1 MKRFL
6 PILVLLLLGAWG
18 LVTVAYAETP
28 TPTPTDI
35 ATPTVTPTATP
46 VPSVTGLHMSDSP
59 AGPPVTQFPYGTT
72 IVYVVFDYANAQN
85 TGFRVR
91 VYPPWATG
99 PGDWIFN
106 QVSSYTGTGTAS
118 IAVTYPGGVFPAD
131 PPPDNP
137 YRTLLS
143 MVLGDYEVPRGD
155 VEWRVIPPTPTPSPT
170 APTPTRTPTGPP
182 PPTATP
188 TNTPTPT
195 GTSTPTGTPTPTW
208 TATPIPR
215 PTIANGDFETG
226 SLDPWTLCGV
236 KPPTITSAQAHGGRY
251 SALLGTVG
259 FGQEPYGDSCLYQAI
274 TIPANA
280 ISANLTFW
288 YMPVSQDENIYSD
301 WQEAEIRNEQGIREE
316 RIFKVCANTWQWTPV
331 FYDLTLYK
339 GRTIQLWFNV
349 RQDGWYDPTAMY
361 LDDVKVDVA
370 MPPEPTATF
379 TPTPTPTPTATHT
392 ATLTPTPTST
402 HTPTSTATPPAT
414 ATATPTAT
422 TLPTST
428 PTATPATGTLCISVF
443 NDLNGDGQQ
452 NLEEPWLAG
461 AVITVSTPAGVLVE
475 TYTTDAVNQPRCL
488 MGLPPGDYRVQEQNP
503 PGYVLTTGGSDW
515 LVRVL
520 AGQTHEIFFGAWIPT
535 TPTPTGT
542 GLPPTNTPT
551 LTPTPT
557 LTITPTGT
565 SWPPTSTPTTTSTHT
580 LTPTS
585 TPTMRR
591 YYIYMPI
598 IMVGYQT
605 N

>member
-6 PILVLLLLGAWG
+6 LVVLLLLGAWG

-35 ATPTVTPTATP
+35 ATPTITPTATP
-46 VPSVTGLHMSDSP
+46 RPRFTNLHMSDVP
-59 AGPPVTQFPYGTT
+59 GGPSVISFPYGITT
-72 IVYVVFDYANAQN
+72 VYAVFDYTDAQD
-85 TGFRVR
+85 TGARLR
-91 VYPPWATG
+91 VYNPTG
-99 PGDWIFN
+99 AIIFEEIYT
-106 QVSSYTGTGTAS
+106 YTGTSTAS
-118 IAVTYPGGVFPAD
+118 IAITYHGGFPAN
-131 PPPDNP
+131 PPPQGEYITNLYLSSAFGD
-137 YRTLLS
+137 TLVAS
-143 MVLGDYEVPRGD
+143 A
-155 VEWRVIPPTPTPSPT
+155 EWRVIPPTPTPSPT
-170 APTPTRTPTGPP
+170 APTPTWTPTGPP

-188 TNTPTPT
+188 TGTPT
-195 GTSTPTGTPTPTW
+195 STGTPTPTW

-226 SLDPWTLCGV
+226 SLDPWIRCGV
-236 KPPTITSAQAHGGRY
+236 QLPTIASTQAHGGRY

-280 ISANLTFW
+280 ISATLTFW
-288 YMPVSQDENIYSD
+288 YMPVSQDENVASD
-301 WQEAEIRNEQGIREE
+301 WQEAAIRDEQGNALKQ
-316 RIFKVCANTWQWTPV
+316 IFKVCNNTWQWTYV

-339 GRTIQLWFNV
+339 GQTIQLWFNV

-379 TPTPTPTPTATHT
+379 TPTPTATPTATPT
-392 ATLTPTPTST
+392 VTSTPTPTST
-402 HTPTSTATPPAT
+402 RTPTPTATPPAT

-428 PTATPATGTLCISVF
+428 PTATLATGTLCISVF

-461 AVITVSTPAGVLVE
+461 AVITVSTTGGVLLE

-503 PGYVLTTGGSDW
+503 PGYVLTTGGNTW

-520 AGQTHEIFFGAWIPT
+520 PGQTHEIFFGAWMPP

-551 LTPTPT
+551 ITPTPT
-557 LTITPTGT
+557 PTITPTGT
-565 SWPPTSTPTTTSTHT
+565 SVSPTSTPTTTPTHT

-585 TPTMRR
+585 TPTIRR

-598 IMVGYQT
+598 IMVSY
-605 N
+605 